1 MFVKHTGVILT
12 LTWLLA
18 LGCTA
23 EKPSKPAARQ
33 DAEQIAREQVPGGFV
48 TSLRQE
54 VDLGRR
60 VYKVLVQ
67 NDSTAKRVSIDAA
80 TGRIV
85 EILDRTD
92 DLREAMADNENVS
105 EPLSPAVRAAAE
117 STALAVVPGE
127 LLRWQVRKDQGRLLF
142 RCGIAAADGKIA
154 RVTIDA
160 STCAVLAVDRSQ
172 PAR

>member
-1 MFVKHTGVILT
+1 MFVSPSGAILAVFCG
-12 LTWLLA
+12 LA
-18 LGCTA
+18 LGCA
-23 EKPSKPAARQ
+23 AKKPSKPAARH
-33 DAEQIAREQVPGGFV
+33 DAEQIAQEQVPGGFV

-85 EILDRTD
+85 EIVDRTE
-92 DLREAMADNENVS
+92 DLREAMADNENVFV
-105 EPLSPAVRAAAE
+105 PLSPAVRAAAE

-127 LLRWQVRKDQGRLLF
+127 LLRWRVQKDQGRLLY
-142 RCGIAAADGKIA
+142 RCAIAETDGNVVRI
-154 RVTIDA
+154 TIDA

>member
-1 MFVKHTGVILT
+1 MFVSPTGAILAVFCG
-12 LTWLLA
+12 LA
-18 LGCTA
+18 LGCAA
-23 EKPSKPAARQ
+23 EKPTKPAARH
-33 DAEQIAREQVPGGFV
+33 DAEQIAQEQVPGGFV

-60 VYKVLVQ
+60 LYKVLVQ

-85 EILDRTD
+85 EIVDRTE
-92 DLREAMADNENVS
+92 DLREAMADNENLTA
-105 EPLSPAVRAAAE
+105 PLSPAVRAAAE

-127 LLRWQVRKDQGRLLF
+127 LLRWQVRKDQGRLLY
-142 RCGIAAADGKIA
+142 RCGIAEASGNVA

-160 STCAVLAVDRSQ
+160 STCTVLAVDRSQ